1 MVVTENFQREVT
13 LFLFG
18 FWKDGKKTGLL
29 DNIQYRVCEA
39 AVHYHNEVQGMTKIW
54 YITVLSLSIIQSSSK
69 ETQNYLK
76 KTAKKSKTDYK
87 FSPKTQK
94 ETKKCLQ
101 TTTQCTKWLANNKD
115 TKFIK
120 VKAKPLQ
127 RQQTTDN
134 QRNNNTNSLTC
145 GLRFEVAVCFF
156 KFESLYRTG
165 SFTSLCQGLIISH
178 LVFGWAQKAAQHL
191 FGLWALIQKIL
202 LLELISF

>member
-1 MVVTENFQREVT
+1 MLLLLNCQFSSWWLQKIFKEKLPSFYLDFE
-13 LFLFG
+13 
-18 FWKDGKKTGLL
+18 KMEKKNPGLL

-69 ETQNYLK
+69 ETQNYFK

-127 RQQTTDN
+127 REWPQTTNATTTPTAWLVVWD
-134 QRNNNTNSLTC
+134 
-145 GLRFEVAVCFF
+145 LR
-156 KFESLYRTG
+156 
-165 SFTSLCQGLIISH
+165 SLCVSLSLRVYIGQD
-178 LVFGWAQKAAQHL
+178 
-191 FGLWALIQKIL
+191 L
-202 LLELISF
+202 LQVCAKGS